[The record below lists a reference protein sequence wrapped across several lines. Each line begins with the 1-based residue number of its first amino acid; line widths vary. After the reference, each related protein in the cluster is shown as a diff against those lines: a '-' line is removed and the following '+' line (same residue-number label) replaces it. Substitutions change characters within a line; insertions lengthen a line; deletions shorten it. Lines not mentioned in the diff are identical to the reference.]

1 MGQRLNLEIKT
12 NDTTLANC
20 YYHWSGYTSSA
31 LELTKI
37 VLDNLSDKELTQD
50 YAVELLKL
58 TGAGDSDRNDG
69 LIGVTDEDIED
80 TRYWAE
86 ASVYINLE
94 SRKVKLDIFYIVDV
108 EDLDDDTEVKFVDNF
123 KFEPNFDE
131 FKEVYN
137 NIMEMIREREY
148 YFKYGNDIY
157 VMIE

>member
-12 NDTTLANC
+12 NDKTLANC

-37 VLDNLSDKELTQD
+37 ILNNLSDKELTQD

-58 TGAGDSDRNDG
+58 TGAGNSNRSEG
-69 LIGVTDEDIED
+69 LIGITDKDIED

-86 ASVYINLE
+86 ATVYINLE
-94 SRKVKLDIFYIVDV
+94 SRKVKLDIFYIEDV
-108 EDLDDDTEVKFVDNF
+108 EDLDDDIEVKLVDKF

-131 FKEVYN
+131 FEEVYN
-137 NIMEMIREREY
+137 SIMKMVEGKEY
-148 YFKYGNDIY
+148 YFKYGNGIY
-157 VMIE
+157 GLIE